1 MNHCFNSNT
10 VDLILWQDS
19 ENTGK
24 RFVWVTEEDLWT
36 WMQFDMYEF
45 LLSWR
50 WIKIFFKLT
59 LMLFCFSFFPPQG
72 CTVQY
77 FNNSEIKIYCVYN
90 IHGINQKLLL
100 FWECVWE
107 RGELPPDFPW
117 EACKGTGRQKPHRE
131 MYANPQDS
139 VDFCIHCGWP
149 RMSAASYPLR
159 SNFCS

>member
-1 MNHCFNSNT
+1 MAGFWKYWKALRMSDRGGF
-10 VDLILWQDS
+10 VDLNAVWH
-19 ENTGK
+19 
-24 RFVWVTEEDLWT
+24 VWVSFILEMNKD
-36 WMQFDMYEF
+36 FF
-45 LLSWR
+45 LSSLSC
-50 WIKIFFKLT
+50 FFAFL
-59 LMLFCFSFFPPQG
+59 FFPPQG

-107 RGELPPDFPW
+107 RRELPPDFPW